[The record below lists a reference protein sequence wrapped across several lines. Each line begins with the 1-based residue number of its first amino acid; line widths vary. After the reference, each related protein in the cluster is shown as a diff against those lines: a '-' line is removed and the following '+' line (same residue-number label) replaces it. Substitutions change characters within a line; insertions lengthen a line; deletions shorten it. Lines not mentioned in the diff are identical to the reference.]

1 MRAILSKQA
10 IHSTQAMHA
19 NLSALLK
26 TALSALAPQAPVAVA
41 LSGGADSVALA
52 LIAAEHCA
60 GTPRP
65 LYFFHVHHGLMAQ
78 ADAWVAHLQTFSQE
92 LKTPLQVR
100 HVQVDLAAGL
110 GVEGAA
116 RDARYTAL
124 TQLCRD
130 HGVAALLLAH
140 HRQDQ
145 AETVLLR
152 LLRGSGVAGLAAMQ
166 PDVQRE
172 GMRLLRPWLD
182 VDRAELLAVAHEY
195 EQRTGWAAVQDPSNT
210 DPKYARGA
218 LRSALAP
225 ALNTYFPAWRQTLV
239 RHAKQASE
247 VNEVLAEVAAVDLA
261 ALEVNPED
269 QSFSLVRWRA
279 LSPARQALVVRHW
292 LQEQGVA
299 MPGERR
305 LADLLRQLRQ
315 LHALGHDRELLWQH
329 GAVAVRCKQGR
340 VVLSKV

>member
-1 MRAILSKQA
+1 M
-10 IHSTQAMHA
+10 HS

-52 LIAAEHCA
+52 LVAAEHCA
-60 GTPRP
+60 STPRP
-65 LYFFHVHHGLMAQ
+65 LYFFHVHHGLMSQ
-78 ADAWVAHLQTFSQE
+78 ADGWVAHLQKFSQE
-92 LKTPLQVR
+92 LNIPLHVR
-100 HVQVDLAAGL
+100 HVQVDLAAGS

-124 TQLCRD
+124 AQLCLEHD
-130 HGVAALLLAH
+130 VAALLLAH

-152 LLRGSGVAGLAAMQ
+152 LLRGTGVSGLAAMQ
-166 PDVQRE
+166 TEVRRA

-182 VDRAELLAVAHEY
+182 VDRAELLAAAHAHA
-195 EQRTGWAAVQDPSNT
+195 QRTGWAAVQDPSNT

-225 ALNTYFPAWRQTLV
+225 VLNTYFPAWRQTLA
-239 RHAKQASE
+239 RHAKQANE
-247 VNEVLAEVAAVDLA
+247 VNEVLAEVAARDLA
-261 ALEVNPED
+261 ALDVKPED
-269 QSFSLVRWRA
+269 QSFSLLHWRA
-279 LSPARQALVVRHW
+279 LSPARQAMVLRHW
-292 LQEQGVA
+292 LQGQGVA

-329 GAVAVRCKQGR
+329 GAVAVRCKKGR
-340 VVLSKV
+340 VSLSAE

>member
-1 MRAILSKQA
+1 MDAS
-10 IHSTQAMHA
+10 HS
-19 NLSALLK
+19 NLHALLTK
-26 TALSALAPQAPVAVA
+26 ALEPFGSEAPIAVA

-52 LIAAEHCA
+52 LIAAEHCTA
-60 GTPRP
+60 TKRS
-65 LYFFHVHHGLMAQ
+65 LCFFHVHHGLMAE
-78 ADAWVAHLQTFSQE
+78 ADAWVAHLQQFSQA
-92 LKTPLQVR
+92 LKISLQVR

-110 GVEGAA
+110 GIEGAA
-116 RDARYTAL
+116 RDARYLAL
-124 TQLCRD
+124 AQLCTE
-130 HGVAALLLAH
+130 HGVAALLLAP

-152 LLRGSGVAGLAAMQ
+152 LLRGTGVSGLAAMRV
-166 PDVQRE
+166 DVQRG
-172 GMRLLRPWLD
+172 GMRLLRPWLE
-182 VDRAELLAVAHEY
+182 VERAELLAVAQAY

-225 ALNTYFPAWRQTLV
+225 VLNTYWPAWCQTLV
-239 RHAKQASE
+239 RHAKQAGE
-247 VNEVLAEVAAVDLA
+247 ANEVLAEVAALDLA
-261 ALEVNPED
+261 ALDVKPED
-269 QSFSLVRWRA
+269 QSFSLLAWRS
-279 LSPARQALVVRHW
+279 LSAARQALVVRHW

-329 GAVAVRCKQGR
+329 GVVAVRCQQGR
-340 VVLSKV
+340 VVLSSG

>member
-1 MRAILSKQA
+1 VDAP
-10 IHSTQAMHA
+10 HA
-19 NLSALLK
+19 KLFALLTK
-26 TALSALAPQAPVAVA
+26 ALEPLAPEAPIAVA

-60 GTPRP
+60 NSPRP
-65 LYFFHVHHGLMAQ
+65 LYFFHIHHGLMTQ
-78 ADAWVAHLQTFSQE
+78 ADAWVTHLKQFAHALNI
-92 LKTPLQVR
+92 PLEVR

-116 RDARYTAL
+116 RDARYLAL
-124 TQLCRD
+124 AQLYRE

-152 LLRGSGVAGLAAMQ
+152 LLRGTGVAGLAAMQ
-166 PDVQRE
+166 AEVQRG
-172 GMRLLRPWLD
+172 GMRLLRPWLEIE
-182 VDRAELLAVAHEY
+182 RAELLAIAHTY

-225 ALNTYFPAWRQTLV
+225 VLNTYWPAWCQTLV
-239 RHAKQASE
+239 RHARQASE
-247 VNEVLAEVAAVDLA
+247 TNEVLAEVAALDLV
-261 ALEVNPED
+261 ALDFRLED
-269 QSFSLVRWRA
+269 QSFGLLPWRA
-279 LSPARQALVVRHW
+279 LSAARQALVVRYW

-329 GAVAVRCKQGR
+329 GSMAVRCKKGR
-340 VVLSKV
+340 VVLSKA

>member
-1 MRAILSKQA
+1 
-10 IHSTQAMHA
+10 MHA

-26 TALSALAPQAPVAVA
+26 IALSVLAPQAPVAVA

-52 LIAAEHCA
+52 LVAAEHCHDT
-60 GTPRP
+60 GRP
-65 LYFFHVHHGLMAQ
+65 LYLFHIHHGLMSQ
-78 ADAWVAHLQTFSQE
+78 ADAWVAHLQKFSEE
-92 LKTPLQVR
+92 LNLPLHVLQ
-100 HVQVDLAAGL
+100 VQVDLAAGL

-116 RDARYTAL
+116 RDARYIAL
-124 TQLCRD
+124 AQLCLEFD
-130 HGVAALLLAH
+130 VAALLLAH

-152 LLRGSGVAGLAAMQ
+152 LLRGSGVSGLAAMQ
-166 PDVQRE
+166 ADVQRG

-182 VDRAELLAVAHEY
+182 VDRAELLAVAHAH
-195 EQRTGWAAVQDPSNT
+195 EQCTSWAAVQDPSNT

-225 ALNTYFPAWRQTLV
+225 VLNTYFPAWRQTLV

-247 VNEVLAEVAAVDLA
+247 VNEVLAEVAALDLA
-261 ALEVNPED
+261 ALDVKPED
-269 QSFSLVRWRA
+269 QSFSLLLWRA
-279 LSPARQALVVRHW
+279 LSPARQAMVVRYW
-292 LQEQGVA
+292 LQQQGVA

-340 VVLSKV
+340 VVLSSG

>member
-1 MRAILSKQA
+1 MDAS
-10 IHSTQAMHA
+10 HS
-19 NLSALLK
+19 NLHTLLTKALEPLG
-26 TALSALAPQAPVAVA
+26 SEAPIAVA

-52 LIAAEHCA
+52 LVAAEHCA
-60 GTPRP
+60 DIKRP
-65 LYFFHVHHGLMAQ
+65 LYFFHIHHGLMSQ
-78 ADAWVAHLQTFSQE
+78 ADAWVAHLQQFSQE
-92 LKTPLQVR
+92 LKIPLQVR
-100 HVQVDLAAGL
+100 YVQVDLAAGS

-116 RDARYTAL
+116 RDARYQAL
-124 TQLCRD
+124 AQLCHE

-152 LLRGSGVAGLAAMQ
+152 LLRGTGVSGRAAMQ
-166 PDVQRE
+166 ADVQRG
-172 GMRLLRPWLD
+172 GMRLLRPWLE
-182 VDRAELLAVAHEY
+182 VERAELLAVAHAY
-195 EQRTGWAAVQDPSNT
+195 ERRTGWSAVQDPSNT

-225 ALNTYFPAWRQTLV
+225 VLNTYWPAWCQTLV
-239 RHAKQASE
+239 RHARQAGE
-247 VNEVLAEVAAVDLA
+247 ANEVLAEVAALDLA
-261 ALEVNPED
+261 ALDVKPED
-269 QSFSLVRWRA
+269 QSFSLLAWRA
-279 LSPARQALVVRHW
+279 LSAARQALVVRHW

-340 VVLSKV
+340 VVLSSG

>member
-1 MRAILSKQA
+1 MDAS
-10 IHSTQAMHA
+10 HS
-19 NLSALLK
+19 NLHTLLTKALEPLG
-26 TALSALAPQAPVAVA
+26 SEAPIAVA

-52 LIAAEHCA
+52 LIAVEHCTA
-60 GTPRP
+60 TRRP

-78 ADAWVAHLQTFSQE
+78 ADAWVAHLQQFSQA
-92 LKTPLQVR
+92 LKIQLQVR

-110 GVEGAA
+110 GIEGAA
-116 RDARYTAL
+116 RDARYLAL
-124 TQLCRD
+124 AQLCTE

-152 LLRGSGVAGLAAMQ
+152 LLRGTGVSGLAAMQ
-166 PDVQRE
+166 VDVQRG
-172 GMRLLRPWLD
+172 GMRLLRPWLE
-182 VDRAELLAVAHEY
+182 VERAELLAVAQAY
-195 EQRTGWAAVQDPSNT
+195 EQRTGWVAVQDPSNT

-218 LRSALAP
+218 LRSELAP
-225 ALNTYFPAWRQTLV
+225 VLNTYWPAWCQTLV
-239 RHAKQASE
+239 RHAKQAGE
-247 VNEVLAEVAAVDLA
+247 ANEVLAEVAALDLA
-261 ALEVNPED
+261 ALDVKPED
-269 QSFSLVRWRA
+269 QSFSLLAWRS
-279 LSPARQALVVRHW
+279 LSAARQALVVRHW

-329 GAVAVRCKQGR
+329 GAMAVRCKQGR
-340 VVLSKV
+340 VLLSAG

>member
-1 MRAILSKQA
+1 MDAP
-10 IHSTQAMHA
+10 HS
-19 NLSALLK
+19 NLRALLK
-26 TALSALAPQAPVAVA
+26 KALGPLAPEAPIALA
-41 LSGGADSVALA
+41 LSGGVDSVALA

-60 GTPRP
+60 GNARS
-65 LYFFHVHHGLMAQ
+65 LYFFHVHHGLMPQ
-78 ADAWVAHLQTFSQE
+78 ADAWVSHLQQFSQE
-92 LKTPLQVR
+92 LKIQLQVR

-110 GVEGAA
+110 GIEGAA
-116 RDARYTAL
+116 RDARYLAL
-124 TQLCRD
+124 AQLCTE

-152 LLRGSGVAGLAAMQ
+152 LLRGTGVSGLAAMQ
-166 PDVQRE
+166 ADVQRG
-172 GMRLLRPWLD
+172 GMRLLRPWLE
-182 VDRAELLAVAHEY
+182 VERAELLAVAHAY

-225 ALNTYFPAWRQTLV
+225 VLNTYWPAWCQTLV

-247 VNEVLAEVAAVDLA
+247 ANEVLAEVAALDLA
-261 ALEVNPED
+261 ALDFKPED
-269 QSFSLVRWRA
+269 QSFGLLPWRA
-279 LSPARQALVVRHW
+279 LSAARQALVVRYW

-329 GAVAVRCKQGR
+329 GAVVVRCKQGR
-340 VVLSKV
+340 VVL

>member
-1 MRAILSKQA
+1 M
-10 IHSTQAMHA
+10 HS
-19 NLSALLK
+19 NLSTLLK
-26 TALSALAPQAPVAVA
+26 TALSVLAPQEPVAAA

-52 LIAAEHCA
+52 LVAAEHCA
-60 GTPRP
+60 STARP
-65 LYFFHVHHGLMAQ
+65 LFFFHVHHGLMSQ
-78 ADAWVAHLQTFSQE
+78 ADVWVEHLQNFAQD
-92 LKTPLQVR
+92 LNVPLHVR

-124 TQLCRD
+124 AQLCLE

-166 PDVQRE
+166 SEVQRE

-182 VDRAELLAVAHEY
+182 VDRAELLAVAHAY

-218 LRSALAP
+218 LRRALAP
-225 ALNTYFPAWRQTLV
+225 VLNTYFPAWRQTLV
-239 RHAKQASE
+239 RHARQARE
-247 VNEVLAEVAAVDLA
+247 VNEVLAEVAALDLA

-269 QSFSLVRWRA
+269 QSFSLLRWRA

-292 LQEQGVA
+292 LQGHGVA

-329 GAVAVRCKQGR
+329 GTVAVRCTQGR
-340 VVLSKV
+340 VVLSSG

>member
-1 MRAILSKQA
+1 M
-10 IHSTQAMHA
+10 HS

-52 LIAAEHCA
+52 LVAAEHCA
-60 GTPRP
+60 STPRP
-65 LYFFHVHHGLMAQ
+65 LYFFHVHHGLMSQ
-78 ADAWVAHLQTFSQE
+78 ADGWVAHLQKFSQE
-92 LKTPLQVR
+92 LNIPLHVR

-124 TQLCRD
+124 AQLCLEHD
-130 HGVAALLLAH
+130 VAALLLAH

-152 LLRGSGVAGLAAMQ
+152 LLRGTGVSGLAAMQ
-166 PDVQRE
+166 AEVRRG

-182 VDRAELLAVAHEY
+182 VDRAELLAVEHAH

-225 ALNTYFPAWRQTLV
+225 VLNTYFPAWRQTLA
-239 RHAKQASE
+239 RHAKQANE
-247 VNEVLAEVAAVDLA
+247 VNEVLAEVAARDLA
-261 ALEVNPED
+261 ALDVKPED
-269 QSFSLVRWRA
+269 QSFSLLAWRS
-279 LSPARQALVVRHW
+279 LSAARQALVVRHW

-315 LHALGHDRELLWQH
+315 MHALGHDRELLWQH
-329 GAVAVRCKQGR
+329 GAVVVRCKQGR
-340 VVLSKV
+340 VVLSSG

>member
-1 MRAILSKQA
+1 MDAS
-10 IHSTQAMHA
+10 HS
-19 NLSALLK
+19 NLHALLTK
-26 TALSALAPQAPVAVA
+26 ALVPLGLEAPIAVA

-52 LIAAEHCA
+52 LIAAELCA
-60 GTPRP
+60 RTERP

-78 ADAWVAHLQTFSQE
+78 ADAWVAHLQQFSLA
-92 LKTPLQVR
+92 LKIPLQVR
-100 HVQVDLAAGL
+100 HVQVDLTAGL

-116 RDARYTAL
+116 RDARYLAL
-124 TQLCRD
+124 AQLCNE

-152 LLRGSGVAGLAAMQ
+152 LLRGTGVSGLAAMQ
-166 PDVQRE
+166 VDVQRG
-172 GMRLLRPWLD
+172 GMRLLRPWLE
-182 VDRAELLAVAHEY
+182 VERAELLAVAQAY
-195 EQRTGWAAVQDPSNT
+195 EQRTGWAAVQDSSNA

-225 ALNTYFPAWRQTLV
+225 VLNTYWPAWCQTLV
-239 RHAKQASE
+239 RHAKQAGE
-247 VNEVLAEVAAVDLA
+247 VNEVLAEVAALDLA
-261 ALEVNPED
+261 ALDFKPED
-269 QSFSLVRWRA
+269 QSFGLLAWRSLSA
-279 LSPARQALVVRHW
+279 ARQALVVRHW

-305 LADLLRQLRQ
+305 LAELLRQLRQ

-329 GAVAVRCKQGR
+329 GSITVRCKKGR
-340 VVLSKV
+340 VVVSAG

>member
-1 MRAILSKQA
+1 MDASQ
-10 IHSTQAMHA
+10 A
-19 NLSALLK
+19 NLHALLTK
-26 TALSALAPQAPVAVA
+26 ALGPLAPQAPLAVA

-52 LIAAEHCA
+52 LIAAEHCTA
-60 GTPRP
+60 TKRP
-65 LYFFHVHHGLMAQ
+65 LYFFHVHHGLMAE
-78 ADAWVAHLQTFSQE
+78 ADAWVAHLQRFSQE
-92 LKTPLQVR
+92 LKVQLLVR

-110 GVEGAA
+110 GIEGAA
-116 RDARYTAL
+116 RDARYLAL
-124 TQLCRD
+124 TQLCTEQ
-130 HGVAALLLAH
+130 GVAALLLAH

-152 LLRGSGVAGLAAMQ
+152 LLRGTGVSGLAAMRV
-166 PDVQRE
+166 DVQRG
-172 GMRLLRPWLD
+172 GMRLLRPWLE
-182 VDRAELLAVAHEY
+182 VERAELLSVAQAY

-225 ALNTYFPAWRQTLV
+225 VLNTHWPAWCQTLV

-247 VNEVLAEVAAVDLA
+247 ANEVLAEVAALDLA
-261 ALEVNPED
+261 ALDVKPED
-269 QSFSLVRWRA
+269 QSFSLLAWRS
-279 LSPARQALVVRHW
+279 LSAARQALVVRHW
-292 LQEQGVA
+292 LQKQGVA

-329 GAVAVRCKQGR
+329 GSVAVRCKQGR
-340 VVLSKV
+340 VVLSEG

>member
-1 MRAILSKQA
+1 MDAP
-10 IHSTQAMHA
+10 HSS
-19 NLSALLK
+19 LSALLK
-26 TALSALAPQAPVAVA
+26 KALEPLASEAPIAVA

-60 GTPRP
+60 DRARP

-78 ADAWVAHLQTFSQE
+78 ADEWVAHLQQFSQE
-92 LKTPLQVR
+92 LNIPLQVR
-100 HVQVDLAAGL
+100 QVQVDLTAGL

-116 RDARYTAL
+116 RDARYQAL
-124 TQLCRD
+124 AQLCNE

-152 LLRGSGVAGLAAMQ
+152 LLRGTGVSGLAAMQ
-166 PDVQRE
+166 VDVQRG
-172 GMRLLRPWLD
+172 GMRLLRPWLE
-182 VDRAELLAVAHEY
+182 VERAELLAVAHAY

-225 ALNTYFPAWRQTLV
+225 VLNTYWPAWCQTLV
-239 RHAKQASE
+239 RHAKQAGE
-247 VNEVLAEVAAVDLA
+247 ANEVLTEVAALDLA
-261 ALEVNPED
+261 ALDVKPED
-269 QSFSLVRWRA
+269 QSFSLLAWRS
-279 LSPARQALVVRHW
+279 LSAARQALVVRHW

-305 LADLLRQLRQ
+305 LAELLRQLRQ

-329 GAVAVRCKQGR
+329 GAVVVRCKQGR
-340 VVLSKV
+340 VVLSSG

>member
-1 MRAILSKQA
+1 MDAS
-10 IHSTQAMHA
+10 HS
-19 NLSALLK
+19 NLNALLTK
-26 TALSALAPQAPVAVA
+26 ALEPFGSEAPIAVA

-60 GTPRP
+60 RNRRP
-65 LYFFHVHHGLMAQ
+65 FYFFHIHHGLMAQ
-78 ADAWVAHLQTFSQE
+78 ADAWVAHLQQFSQD
-92 LKTPLQVR
+92 LNIPLQVR

-110 GVEGAA
+110 GIEGAA
-116 RDARYTAL
+116 RDARYLAL
-124 TQLCRD
+124 AQLCTE

-152 LLRGSGVAGLAAMQ
+152 LLRGTGVSGLAAMQ
-166 PDVQRE
+166 VDVQR
-172 GMRLLRPWLD
+172 GDIRLLRPWLE
-182 VDRAELLAVAHEY
+182 VERAELLAVAQAY

-225 ALNTYFPAWRQTLV
+225 VLNTYWPAWCQTLV
-239 RHAKQASE
+239 RHAKQAGE
-247 VNEVLAEVAAVDLA
+247 ANEVLTEVAALDLA
-261 ALEVNPED
+261 ALDVKPED
-269 QSFSLVRWRA
+269 RSFGLLPWRA
-279 LSPARQALVVRHW
+279 LSAARQALVVRYW

-305 LADLLRQLRQ
+305 LAELLRQLRQ

-329 GAVAVRCKQGR
+329 GSITVRCKKGR
-340 VVLSKV
+340 VVVLAG